1 VIPLVAGCVLLGLMF
16 GSFANVLVHR
26 LPRGESIVFP
36 GSHCPSCGH
45 ALSWY
50 ENIPLVSWL
59 VLRGHCRHC
68 NESISIRYPLL
79 ELCLGLTWGYM
90 AWHFG
95 WGMELVMAL
104 VFSMMLWVLTW
115 IDLETGLLPD
125 VITLPGIAIG
135 IIFGMA
141 LGYLQDSVIGA
152 VAGYGL
158 FWLVAKAFFLLTG
171 REGLGYGDFK
181 LLAMLGAFLGWQA
194 LPFIVFI
201 SSFCGAVIGS
211 IYLFLTRKHVR
222 AQIPFGPYLAASGM
236 IWLLWGS
243 DLLRW
248 YLDVIKPA

>member
-1 VIPLVAGCVLLGLMF
+1 MLLGLVF
-16 GSFANVLVHR
+16 GSFANVLVYR
-26 LPRGESIVFP
+26 LPRGESIVSP
-36 GSHCPSCGH
+36 GSRCPSCGH

-50 ENIPLVSWL
+50 ENIPLASWL

-68 NESISIRYPLL
+68 DEAISIRYPLL

-95 WGMELVMAL
+95 WEMELVTAL
-104 VFSMMLWVLTW
+104 IFSMMLWVLTW

-135 IIFGMA
+135 IVFGMV
-141 LGYLQDSVIGA
+141 LGHLQDSVIGA
-152 VAGYGL
+152 VAGYSL
-158 FWLVAKAFFLLTG
+158 FWLVARVFLLLTG

-194 LPFIVFI
+194 LPFVIFI

-211 IYLFLTRKHVR
+211 IYLLLTRKHVR